1 MKYANNIFFLKKYFT
16 KKRAKNQKLVKTI
29 VFKKLLTFS
38 MIIYYLLFPT
48 NLLIKKKL
56 VEKMSNL
63 SPNLQKEIEDYL
75 LPIPSKY
82 EKHKNRELVK
92 VINYL
97 QLKNYTAMTNNTLR
111 NQTQY
116 ELFNELKSYSKKQD
130 KNISEVKIIYLKQSL
145 KFGNSMILLNNL
157 IAYCEV
163 LDIRNI
169 YLNIEMDWPIVDD
182 IFTENINIYFISPYQ
197 IECDDKAVLCADY
210 EPFFYLRVVKPEIR
224 ISLFKK
230 EVKRNLPMI
239 NTDRNDLYI
248 HIRSGDIFKKRPN
261 THYAQ
266 PPLCFYQKI
275 LNQFFFKNIYIV
287 SENKKNPLIEK
298 LTKEYPEIIFIDN
311 YIKTDAAIL
320 SNAYNIVGSMSS
332 FLTTLVMINDNIK
345 NFWDFDNYRLSE
357 KYLHFHHDIYK
368 LNVNYTLYEMKP
380 TEDYRKEMFVWRN
393 SKRQIDLMINEKCRE
408 FNVIQP
414 NDI

>member
-63 SPNLQKEIEDYL
+63 YPNLQKEIEDYL

-116 ELFNELKSYSKKQD
+116 ELFNELKSFSKKQD

>member
-1 MKYANNIFFLKKYFT
+1 
-16 KKRAKNQKLVKTI
+16 
-29 VFKKLLTFS
+29 

-116 ELFNELKSYSKKQD
+116 ELFNELKSFSKKQD

>member
-1 MKYANNIFFLKKYFT
+1 
-16 KKRAKNQKLVKTI
+16 
-29 VFKKLLTFS
+29 
-38 MIIYYLLFPT
+38 
-48 NLLIKKKL
+48 
-56 VEKMSNL
+56 MSNL

>member
-1 MKYANNIFFLKKYFT
+1 
-16 KKRAKNQKLVKTI
+16 
-29 VFKKLLTFS
+29 

-116 ELFNELKSYSKKQD
+116 ELFNELKSFSKKQD

-169 YLNIEMDWPIVDD
+169 YLNIEMDWPIADD